1 MTRKQI
7 AALLVF
13 LKEAGYQIDNARLL
27 ALNANEPQLAARF
40 TALLDQLGYEIMQ
53 LEFLHRN
60 AR

>member
-27 ALNANEPQLAARF
+27 ALNANDPQRATRF
-40 TALLDQLGYEIMQ
+40 TALLDQIGYEIMQ
-53 LEFLHRN
+53 LEIMHQS